1 MQNTSTRWNN
11 TSNPAVGSY
20 NNTVTEH
27 VPKMQLGNRL
37 QQQKSVDTRWTMN
50 RLIRGKCGYICDSL
64 NISRSVFQN
73 NMAVSVIFKC
83 VHVGVCDDR
92 VPPIPCSMGFK
103 PGSNKPSES
112 LSVCLSVSLSLS
124 LSTRLSD
131 ESLSIPLSL
140 SRRTLASCSVCMC
153 VRACVIVCV
162 CVRAHIC
169 CRWLGWY
176 CLYCNS

>member
-1 MQNTSTRWNN
+1 
-11 TSNPAVGSY
+11 
-20 NNTVTEH
+20 
-27 VPKMQLGNRL
+27 
-37 QQQKSVDTRWTMN
+37 MN
-50 RLIRGKCGYICDSL
+50 RLIRGKCGYICDRL

-92 VPPIPCSMGFK
+92 VPPTPCSMGFK

-112 LSVCLSVSLSLS
+112 LSVCLSVCLSLSLS